1 MRKGQLYF
9 GWLLVGDQLLWKGKV
24 EDWEAGEPPLES
36 TLPRQLLL
44 FIVNVV
50 IERSQVALE

>member
-36 TLPRQLLL
+36 MLPKQL
-44 FIVNVV
+44 
-50 IERSQVALE
+50 